1 MDFVKL
7 SKTALHGEKCSF
19 QNPRCPG
26 TPFASKTPMKTLLSL
41 AALLLTTFPALA
53 QQGEGVDL
61 GNFKEIPFSQ
71 LSDRNM
77 TPLGQAA
84 LAIRSADWKH
94 AESTNFIYHFFHGFV
109 AAPVS
114 VEAEFYYKVI
124 AQEMQK
130 DTTQW
135 ERKSHIFIF
144 EQPEDWAAFQKRG
157 SLDPWTGGI
166 HSGGSLFIQRNPQF
180 KFKDNTLGHEITHL
194 VVDRFF
200 GSGVPLWLNEGY
212 AEYASLRCYAAFN
225 RARGYLARPKSRSVP
240 EGMYIPVDRL
250 AGMMSYPQDVAQVSV
265 FYNESERLVR
275 FLSAADKHG
284 FNTFFE
290 AISKGNRFET
300 ALSKGFG
307 SRFMNLDA
315 LDREFKVYAIQD
327 HGSTT
332 PY

>member
-1 MDFVKL
+1 
-7 SKTALHGEKCSF
+7 
-19 QNPRCPG
+19 
-26 TPFASKTPMKTLLSL
+26 MKTLLSF
-41 AALLLTTFPALA
+41 AALLFIASA
-53 QQGEGVDL
+53 AFAQGEGVDL

-71 LSDRNM
+71 LSDRNL

-84 LAIRSADWKH
+84 LGIHSADWKH

-124 AQEMQK
+124 SKEMEK

-135 ERKSHIFIF
+135 ERKCHIFIF

-166 HSGGSLFIQRNPQF
+166 HAGGSLFIQRNPQF

-212 AEYASLRCYAAFN
+212 AEYASVRCYAAFN
-225 RARGYLARPKSRSVP
+225 RARGHLARPKSRSVP
-240 EGMYIPVDRL
+240 EGMYIPVTQL
-250 AGMMSYPQDVAQVSV
+250 AGMMSYPQDTAQVSV

-275 FLSAADKHG
+275 FLSAADKRG
-284 FNTFFE
+284 FNAFFE
-290 AISKGNRFET
+290 AISKGNRIET
-300 ALSKGFG
+300 ALNKGFG

-315 LDREFKVYAIQD
+315 LDHEFKVYATQD
-327 HGSTT
+327 HAAS
-332 PY
+332 PPQ